1 MEEVR
6 QVVGKKIKVI
16 LVLLVGFVFF
26 GTKSVFA
33 ESVPEKFPLNGIY
46 DPHNYLSSET
56 ISNIS
61 VFNWEHSKNT
71 NEKENPRIAVVI
83 IDELDNDIEEVVER
97 TAKEWNFA
105 YSEVLDYDEEGD
117 SYELDNGILLFISVK
132 DGEVYVRKAKN
143 NSLNLNDE
151 AVKNLKTIVK
161 SNFEKGMY
169 SQGVYS
175 YVESLKQQI
184 KAADTESPGKV
195 EFGSKNKNMSQKEKE
210 KQKISRDVKEG
221 YDLGVV
227 LGFSFL
233 IGIPILGTLIF
244 GAISGLTML
253 FKKGKSKKKRKQH

>member
-16 LVLLVGFVFF
+16 LVLLVGFVFL
-26 GTKSVFA
+26 GAKSVFA

-97 TAKEWNFA
+97 TAREWDFA
-105 YSEVLDYDEEGD
+105 YSKVIDFDEESD

-132 DGEVYVRKAKN
+132 DGEVYLKKAKN

-151 AVKNLKTIVK
+151 AVKNLKNIVK

-184 KAADTESPGKV
+184 KTSDTETPGKG
-195 EFGSKNKNMSQKEKE
+195 EFGSKTKNMSQKDKE
-210 KQKISRDVKEG
+210 KQKISREVKEG
-221 YDLGVV
+221 YELGGI

-233 IGIPILGTLIF
+233 LGIPILILLIW
-244 GAISGLTML
+244 GAISGLTTL
-253 FKKGKSKKKRKQH
+253 FKKCKGKKKRKQH